1 MTLPPM
7 GPDRE
12 PWLAAGV
19 PSAGSSGGGL
29 RAAHLLRSLVERVD
43 ATVIPFFGRRGL
55 PSLALEVAW
64 RSRLWRS
71 PLSVASARL
80 VPAAGLALLRGRV
93 DGRLLDLHDHPRLQ
107 LEAFGIAVPE
117 GRQRALDEL
126 VRRNQEAFARL
137 SIPSASFA
145 ELCELPADQVVVATN
160 GTDASTIT
168 PAPLQDEPVVA
179 MISGAAPGRGIELL
193 VEAMERVRGEL
204 PRAQLRLA
212 LAPTG
217 PESRRYLAT
226 FVHNQVGRPW
236 LRVQRVPY
244 PQLSAFLGVAQI
256 LVIPH
261 PPGAYHDVATP
272 VKLFDGMASGRPVVV
287 TPRRE
292 TAQIVR
298 STGAGVVAGDGPDE
312 LADAISHLLADEARR
327 REMGAAARRAAI
339 ELYDWRVISSR
350 LADEVLGRG

>member
-107 LEAFGIAVPE
+107 LEAF
-117 GRQRALDEL
+117 
-126 VRRNQEAFARL
+126 ARL

-168 PAPLQDEPVVA
+168 PAPLQDELVVA

-350 LADEVLGRG
+350 LADEVLGRD